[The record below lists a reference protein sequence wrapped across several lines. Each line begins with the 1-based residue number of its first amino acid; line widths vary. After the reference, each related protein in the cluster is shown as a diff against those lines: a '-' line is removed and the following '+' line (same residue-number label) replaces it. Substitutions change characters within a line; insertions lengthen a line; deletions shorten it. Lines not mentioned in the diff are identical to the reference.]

1 MKTDT
6 IAAIATA
13 MTNSGI
19 GIIRI
24 SGEDAF
30 TVIDRIYQS
39 KNGKKKLSEE
49 KSHTVHYGYIVDDT
63 KENKIIDEVMV
74 LIMRAPNTYTRE
86 DTVEIDCH
94 GGVLVMQKIL
104 DTVICQGARPAEPG
118 EFTKR
123 AFLNGRID
131 LTQAE
136 SVMDVISSKNEFALK
151 SSISQLQ
158 GSLQKEI
165 KELREKIIYE
175 IAFIESA
182 LDDPEHINID
192 GYGQKLK
199 TVAEECKEK
208 IKHLLDTADN
218 GKILK
223 EGIDT
228 VIVGKPNA
236 GKSSLMN
243 VLLKKERAIVT
254 DIAGTTRDVLEEQ
267 MNLNGITL
275 NIIDTAGIRDTED
288 IVEKIGVDK
297 AKDYLV
303 NADLIIYVV
312 DSSTPLD
319 ENDEKIMEMIKDRTA
334 LVLLN
339 KSDLDTVTTEEM
351 IASHLD
357 QKIIKVSMKENQG
370 VDELENAIKELFFHG
385 KVELN
390 DEVYITNAR
399 HKAAL
404 SNAKDS
410 LNMVLDSIAME
421 MPEDFYSIDL
431 MNTYEELGNILG
443 ESLGEDLVNEIFSKF
458 CTGK

>member
-104 DTVICQGARPAEPG
+104 DTVICHGARPAEPG

-165 KELREKIIYE
+165 KELRDKISYE

-199 TVAEECKEK
+199 TVAEECKER
-208 IKHLLDTADN
+208 IEHLLDTADN

-319 ENDEKIMEMIKDRTA
+319 ENDEKIMEMIKNRTA

>member
-104 DTVICQGARPAEPG
+104 DTVVCHGARPAEPG

-199 TVAEECKEK
+199 TVAEECKER
-208 IKHLLDTADN
+208 IEHLLDTADN

-319 ENDEKIMEMIKDRTA
+319 ENDEKIMGMIKDRTA

-399 HKAAL
+399 HKVAL

>member
-1 MKTDT
+1 MKIDT

-30 TVIDRIYQS
+30 SVIDRIYRS
-39 KNGKKKLSEE
+39 KNKEKKLSEE
-49 KSHTVHYGYIVDDT
+49 KSHTVHYGYIVD
-63 KENKIIDEVMV
+63 KEEVIDEVMV
-74 LIMRAPNTYTRE
+74 LIMREPNTYTRE

-94 GGVLVMQKIL
+94 GGVLVMQRIL
-104 DTVICQGARPAEPG
+104 DTVIKNGARPAEPG

-136 SVMDVISSKNEFALK
+136 SVMDVINSKNQFALK

-158 GSLQKEI
+158 GSLQETI
-165 KELREKIIYE
+165 KSLREKIIYE

-182 LDDPEHINID
+182 LDDPEHISID
-192 GYGQKLK
+192 GYGEKLR
-199 TVAEECKEK
+199 VVVEECKEK
-208 IKHLLDTADN
+208 IEHLLETSDN
-218 GKILK
+218 GRILK
-223 EGIDT
+223 EGINT

-243 VLLKKERAIVT
+243 TLLKKERAIVT

-288 IVEKIGVDK
+288 VVEKIGVDK
-297 AKDYLV
+297 AKDYLL

-319 ENDEKIMEMIKDRTA
+319 ENDIEIMKMIQDKTSI
-334 LVLLN
+334 VLLN
-339 KSDLDTVTTEEM
+339 KSDLETVTTEDM
-351 IASHLD
+351 IKKYLNHEV
-357 QKIIKVSMKENQG
+357 IKVSMKEQKG
-370 VDELENAIKELFFHG
+370 VEELEEVIKKMFFHG
-385 KVELN
+385 KLEFN
-390 DEVYITNAR
+390 EEVYITNAR

-404 SNAKDS
+404 LHASNS
-410 LNMVLDSIAME
+410 LNMVLESIAMD

-431 MNTYEELGNILG
+431 MNAYEELGNILG

>member
-104 DTVICQGARPAEPG
+104 DTVVCHGARPAEPG

-199 TVAEECKEK
+199 TVAEECKER
-208 IKHLLDTADN
+208 IEHLLDTADN

-357 QKIIKVSMKENQG
+357 QKIIKVSMKENQDLRTQG
-370 VDELENAIKELFFHG
+370 YRVRVRHVGIPSIQAVPAERVPAVERGGTGPARLECETG
-385 KVELN
+385 TV
-390 DEVYITNAR
+390 
-399 HKAAL
+399 
-404 SNAKDS
+404 KDQ
-410 LNMVLDSIAME
+410 LPQIRYWIWFL
-421 MPEDFYSIDL
+421 
-431 MNTYEELGNILG
+431 
-443 ESLGEDLVNEIFSKF
+443 
-458 CTGK
+458 

>member
-19 GIIRI
+19 GIVRI

-104 DTVICQGARPAEPG
+104 DTVICHGARPAEPG

-151 SSISQLQ
+151 SSMSQLQ

-182 LDDPEHINID
+182 LDDPEHISID

-199 TVAEECKEK
+199 TVAEECKER
-208 IKHLLDTADN
+208 IEYLLDTADN
-218 GKILK
+218 GRILK

-288 IVEKIGVDK
+288 VVEKIGVDK
-297 AKDYLV
+297 AKNYLV

-319 ENDEKIMEMIKDRTA
+319 ENDEKIMEMIKNRTA

-339 KSDLDTVTTEEM
+339 KSDLDTVTTEDM
-351 IASHLD
+351 IASHLN
-357 QKIIKVSMKENQG
+357 QKIIKVSMKEAQG

-385 KVELN
+385 KVESN

-404 SNAKDS
+404 SSARDS

>member
-104 DTVICQGARPAEPG
+104 DTVVCYGARPAEPG

-199 TVAEECKEK
+199 TVAEECKER
-208 IKHLLDTADN
+208 IEHLLDTADN

-288 IVEKIGVDK
+288 VVEKIGVDK

-319 ENDEKIMEMIKDRTA
+319 ENDEKIMGMIKDRTA